1 MEFNCIKFN
10 QDNDVVVDDDDDD
23 KEVRKIAGKNQML
36 NGCLNY

>member
-23 KEVRKIAGKNQML
+23 KVKKIAGKNQML